1 MIDFSSK
8 KANNQ
13 NLMLSKFFILSC
25 LCVSALGEESLLPLG
40 DYPAQIVPEQVRPF
54 PVPEKGEATN
64 LVDISQRI
72 AKDTLIGVVNQDEI
86 VRQEEELETAL
97 KREKLAKKDEILKL
111 TRQKEEIEFILR
123 LPSEER
129 RFATQGGS
137 ADPDKRA
144 LAHLKEQIELSQ
156 QELVQLE
163 PRKRLDFKKK
173 KDTFVIKMPFEGRL
187 QYHFTVPEN
196 LTQPCYVDPSQPFAT
211 ACDDSAFYITIRIN
225 NSEISQMN
233 GELFKVTVNVPGG
246 EQLEANFSH
255 KRIEKVG
262 GGGGGQETL
271 VFFFKLPS
279 NERERM
285 YDMLGA
291 NLQAKL
297 FFKAPEGT
305 LAIEKVS
312 LAARK
317 EARSTT
323 SWEQLI
329 DICYPGYALVLAGER
344 HLILQKKKPH
354 STERGQGEATKAT
367 TDTEMPAPQPTPTPA
382 PPASTAQ

>member
-1 MIDFSSK
+1 
-8 KANNQ
+8 
-13 NLMLSKFFILSC
+13 MLSKFFILFC
-25 LCVSALGEESLLPLG
+25 LCTSAMGEDLLLPLG
-40 DYPAQIVPEQVRPF
+40 DYPAQIVPEQVRAF

-64 LVDISQRI
+64 LIDVSQRI

-86 VRQEEELETAL
+86 ARQEEELETAV

-111 TRQKEEIEFILR
+111 TRQREEIEFILR

-129 RFATQGGS
+129 RFATQGGT
-137 ADPDKRA
+137 ANPDKRA

-173 KDTFVIKMPFEGRL
+173 KDTFVIKMPFDGRL

-196 LTQPCYVDPSQPFAT
+196 LNQPCYVDPSQPFAT
-211 ACDDSAFYITIRIN
+211 ACDDSAFYITIRVN
-225 NSEISQMN
+225 NSEISQMS
-233 GELFKVTVNVPGG
+233 GDLFKVTVNVPGG
-246 EQLEANFSH
+246 ELLEANFSH

-279 NERERM
+279 TERDKT

-312 LAARK
+312 LAARP
-317 EARSTT
+317 EARNTT

-344 HLILQKKKPH
+344 HLILQKKKLR
-354 STERGQGEATKAT
+354 STNHGQAETPEPTPPTT
-367 TDTEMPAPQPTPTPA
+367 TDSTMPSPQPSPAPVLAA
-382 PPASTAQ
+382 PQSPQ